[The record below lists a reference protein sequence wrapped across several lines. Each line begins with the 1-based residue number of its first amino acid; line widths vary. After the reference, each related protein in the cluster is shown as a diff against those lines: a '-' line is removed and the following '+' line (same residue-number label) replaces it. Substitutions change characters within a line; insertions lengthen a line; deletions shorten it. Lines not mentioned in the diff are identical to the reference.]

1 MEGPCAQLSEAFLEC
16 SFQLASHRWELEPSS
31 TIGEDVPWKC
41 AHIGMCKWMD

>member
-31 TIGEDVPWKC
+31 TVGEEAALETHCTKL
-41 AHIGMCKWMD
+41 